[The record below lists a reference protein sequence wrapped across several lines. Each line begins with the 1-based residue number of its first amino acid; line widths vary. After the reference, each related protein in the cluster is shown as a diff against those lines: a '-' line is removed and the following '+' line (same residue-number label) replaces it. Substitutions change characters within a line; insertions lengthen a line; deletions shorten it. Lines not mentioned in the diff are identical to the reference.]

1 MSALGRPSVLAGLL
15 AGLALLVHPE
25 LGIAS
30 LLPWHDVLVAALA
43 LLSVLGLVARALAA
57 APGQRV
63 PPGLVAAGAIAL
75 VVALGGDGARGRQ
88 GTIVLAPGQARAH
101 FEESGRAGRSLGLR
115 PFGFQVGVVRV
126 SAGGEVLLGLQSSRE
141 TSEQWLRPGGAL
153 AFSGFRFAAP
163 RARPTGEASRL
174 RVALSDGAKTE
185 VADVV
190 PGRPARVGDVVLTL
204 QEYFPDFALDDKR
217 QPFSRSLEPRNPGA
231 LLGVQRGG
239 ASYDAFVL
247 QSMPGVHRVEPL
259 GLAFSLLEV
268 EAEQSIEMTVRRE
281 PFAPL
286 ALAGALLV
294 AAGLA
299 WSLLRP
305 GPSPPS
311 GPACDAVLVAAAALV
326 GALLIAG
333 RGRVLAWAF
342 LVPVPG
348 GEAPLPG
355 VGVVLGA
362 SLVAALAGTLLLLA
376 DAASGGTGA
385 AALARPALW
394 VAAASGALG
403 CGLALV
409 RTFALTSGLEP
420 VSVAPTAGLGL
431 AVALMALAL
440 RRPPGGAC
448 ASPTALAALTLVLVV
463 SAVASGVAGLET
475 VGSYATAG
483 TAAGASAAL
492 VGLCALEPAGAAG
505 GRVLAFVLAVMTRLL
520 RPL

>member
-1 MSALGRPSVLAGLL
+1 MSALSRPSVLAGLL
-15 AGLALLVHPE
+15 AGLALLVHPA
-25 LGIAS
+25 LGVAS
-30 LLPWHDVLVAALA
+30 RLPWYDLVVAALA
-43 LLSVLGLVARALAA
+43 LLTVLGLVARALAA

-63 PPGLVAAGAIAL
+63 PPALVAAGAISL

-88 GTIVLAPGQARAH
+88 GTIVLAPGQARGH

-115 PFGFQVGVVRV
+115 PFGFQVGVARV
-126 SAGGEVLLGLQSSRE
+126 SAGGEVLLALQSGSE
-141 TSEQWLRPGGAL
+141 TSEQWLRPGGAV
-153 AFSGFRFAAP
+153 AFAGFRFAAP
-163 RARPTGEASRL
+163 RSRPTGEASRL
-174 RVALSDGAKTE
+174 RVAISDGTKTE

-190 PGRPARVGDVVLTL
+190 PGRPVSAGDVVLTL

-239 ASYDAFVL
+239 ASYNAFVL

-286 ALAGALLV
+286 ALAGALLL

-311 GPACDAVLVAAAALV
+311 GPACDGLLVAAAAMV

-333 RGRVLAWAF
+333 HGHVLAWSF

-348 GEAPLPG
+348 GEAPLAG
-355 VGVVLGA
+355 VGVVLGV

-376 DAASGGTGA
+376 DAASGGSGA
-385 AALARPALW
+385 AAVARPVLW
-394 VAAASGALG
+394 LAAAAGALG

-409 RTFALTSGLEP
+409 RTFALNTGLEP
-420 VSVAPTAGLGL
+420 VSVAPIAGLGL
-431 AVALMALAL
+431 AVALVALAL
-440 RRPPGGAC
+440 YRPPGRAC
-448 ASPTALAALTLVLVV
+448 ASPALLAALTLLLLAA
-463 SAVASGVAGLET
+463 AVASGVSGLET
-475 VGSYATAG
+475 VGTYATAG

-492 VGLCALEPAGAAG
+492 AGLCALETTGASG
-505 GRVLAFVLAVMTRLL
+505 GRVLAFALAVMTRLL